1 LAETEVVLEIQTTW
15 VTSKDGSR
23 WKICH
28 TGNFNFQHCFSI
40 RSNSK
45 GETGLATNEAIAR
58 YDRTSLLSW
67 QYSFD
72 WRVSN
77 VFSYNGP
84 KASGIA
90 FSIFVI
96 SLHKFVIF
104 LFSFLVFY

>member
-1 LAETEVVLEIQTTW
+1 LE
-15 VTSKDGSR
+15 
-23 WKICH
+23 
-28 TGNFNFQHCFSI
+28 NFSHGQLQLPALLLDTI
-40 RSNSK
+40 DSK
-45 GETGLATNEAIAR
+45 GETRLATNEAIAR